1 MKNEDLVEKIERVR
15 QKMIAAGM
23 TEGLTSQETIKL
35 SETLDELL
43 NLSFVVLSN
52 AKDITLN

>member
-15 QKMIAAGM
+15 QKMIATGM
-23 TEGLTSQETIKL
+23 TKGFTSQETIKL

-52 AKDITLN
+52 TKDITLN